1 LSIIGKTSVNTIAT
15 LSLQIVTLLC
25 GFLVPWLIIRYFGS
39 EINGLVSSLTQFLSY
54 INIVEGGVGAVVLSN
69 LYRPL
74 ATGDLVKASAV
85 VRTTEA
91 FFKKLAAV
99 FLIYEIVLAIAYP
112 LLVRIPFSWIYVSS
126 LTLILGISTFVQY
139 YFALT
144 WRLFLQADKKMF
156 VSVLA
161 QGTAIVLN
169 LGLTFL
175 AIAILPEIH
184 FVKFLSGLAFF
195 AQPIILNRYMRHHY
209 RLRDDVKPDPDL
221 LKQRWDG
228 FGINLAAMVH
238 ATTATI
244 VLTFTAS
251 LEIVSVFSVYMLVAN
266 GLKSLV
272 TSISAGI
279 TPSIGHYYGKDDIA
293 GCTGLFDKYEL
304 LMFYASFLCFTVAA
318 FSITPFAMVYTSGTD
333 NGAYYQPV
341 LGYVLMLA
349 ECLFCIR
356 DPYVNMAYTAGHFKQ
371 AGKYAYTEAALNIAL
386 SVLLGI
392 FWGIDGVSVALL
404 VSIAYRTLSQVL
416 YLRKRIL
423 LRSSKKFLIKLIAF
437 AASFIIVAMISL
449 TYVSPCDYTLL
460 SWVVYTLKITILAFV
475 VYSGTCMVLQFRSIP
490 RVFFGLFGRR

>member
-1 LSIIGKTSVNTIAT
+1 MSIVGKTSVNTIAT
-15 LSLQIVTLLC
+15 VSLQVVTLLC
-25 GFLVPWLIIRYFGS
+25 GFLIPWLIIRYFGS

-74 ATGDLVKASAV
+74 ATGDLAKASAV

-99 FLIYEIVLAIAYP
+99 FLVYEIVLAVVYP
-112 LLVRIPFSWIYVSS
+112 LLVRTSFSWVYVSS

-169 LGLTFL
+169 LGLTIV

-184 FVKFLSGLAFF
+184 FVKFLSGLAFLM
-195 AQPIILNRYMRHHY
+195 QPIILNRYMRHHY
-209 RLRDDVKPDPDL
+209 CLRDDVDPDPDL

-266 GLKSLV
+266 GLKSLI

-279 TPSIGHYYGKDDIA
+279 TPSIGHYYGKDDVA
-293 GCTGLFDKYEL
+293 GCTRLFEKYEL
-304 LMFYASFLCFTVAA
+304 LMFYASFLCFTIAA
-318 FSITPFAMVYTSGTD
+318 FSITPFAMLYTNGTD
-333 NGAYYQPV
+333 NGIYYQPV

-371 AGKYAYTEAALNIAL
+371 VSKYAYIEAALNIVL
-386 SVLLGI
+386 SVVLGLL
-392 FWGIDGVSVALL
+392 WGIDGVAIALL
-404 VSIAYRTLSQVL
+404 VSIAYRTIAQVL
-416 YLRKRIL
+416 YLRRSIL
-423 LRSSKKFLIKLIAF
+423 SRSPRTFCVRLIAF
-437 AASFIIVAMISL
+437 AVSCAITAMVSL
-449 TYVSPCDYTLL
+449 TCIASCDNTLLGWIIYTLQNA
-460 SWVVYTLKITILAFV
+460 IIAFA
-475 VYSGTCMVLQFRSIP
+475 VYSLTCVFLNLRLALRALFR
-490 RVFFGLFGRR
+490 LFGRR

>member
-1 LSIIGKTSVNTIAT
+1 MSIIGKTSVNTIAT

-175 AIAILPEIH
+175 AIAICQ
-184 FVKFLSGLAFF
+184 KF
-195 AQPIILNRYMRHHY
+195 IL
-209 RLRDDVKPDPDL
+209 
-221 LKQRWDG
+221 
-228 FGINLAAMVH
+228 
-238 ATTATI
+238 
-244 VLTFTAS
+244 
-251 LEIVSVFSVYMLVAN
+251 
-266 GLKSLV
+266 
-272 TSISAGI
+272 
-279 TPSIGHYYGKDDIA
+279 
-293 GCTGLFDKYEL
+293 
-304 LMFYASFLCFTVAA
+304 
-318 FSITPFAMVYTSGTD
+318 
-333 NGAYYQPV
+333 
-341 LGYVLMLA
+341 
-349 ECLFCIR
+349 
-356 DPYVNMAYTAGHFKQ
+356 
-371 AGKYAYTEAALNIAL
+371 
-386 SVLLGI
+386 
-392 FWGIDGVSVALL
+392 
-404 VSIAYRTLSQVL
+404 
-416 YLRKRIL
+416 
-423 LRSSKKFLIKLIAF
+423 
-437 AASFIIVAMISL
+437 
-449 TYVSPCDYTLL
+449 
-460 SWVVYTLKITILAFV
+460 
-475 VYSGTCMVLQFRSIP
+475 
-490 RVFFGLFGRR
+490 

>member
-1 LSIIGKTSVNTIAT
+1 MSIAGKTSVNTVAT
-15 LSLQIVTLLC
+15 VSLQVVTLLC

-74 ATGDLVKASAV
+74 ATGDLIKASAV
-85 VRTTEA
+85 VRTTEV
-91 FFKKLAAV
+91 FFKKLAIV
-99 FLIYEIVLAIAYP
+99 FLVYELVLAIAYP
-112 LLVRIPFSWIYVSS
+112 LLVRTPFSWAYVSS

-161 QGTAIVLN
+161 QGTAILLN
-169 LGLTFL
+169 LGLTFI
-175 AIAILPEIH
+175 AIAVLPEIH
-184 FVKFLSGLAFF
+184 FVKLLSGLAFF
-195 AQPIILNRYMRHHY
+195 VQPIILNHYMRHHY
-209 RLRDDVKPDPDL
+209 RLRDDVEPDPNL

-251 LEIVSVFSVYMLVAN
+251 LEMVSVFSVYMLVAN
-266 GLKSLV
+266 GLKSLI

-279 TPSIGHYYGKDDIA
+279 TPTIGHYYGKDDIA
-293 GCTGLFDKYEL
+293 GCTRLFEKYEL
-304 LMFYASFLCFTVAA
+304 LMFYASFLCFTIAA
-318 FSITPFAMVYTSGTD
+318 FSITPFAMLYTSGTD
-333 NGAYYQPV
+333 NSIYYQPV

-371 AGKYAYTEAALNIAL
+371 VSKYAYIEAALNVIL
-386 SVLLGI
+386 SILLGL
-392 FWGIDGVSVALL
+392 FWGINGVSVALL

-416 YLRKRIL
+416 YLRKNIL
-423 LRSSKKFLIKLIAF
+423 SRSSKAFCIKLIAF
-437 AASFIIVAMISL
+437 VISSAIVIM
-449 TYVSPCDYTLL
+449 VSWNNVAPCDCTLL
-460 SWVVYTLKITILAFV
+460 SWMAYTLGIAIIAFA
-475 VYSGTCMVLQFRSIP
+475 VYSGTCIVLQFKSVL
-490 RVFFGLFGRR
+490 RVLSRFFGRR